1 MSWSNSNST
10 STSFYKL
17 VLKYPAVWRHNP
29 QPYRYP
35 IPFPQYIHNICVV
48 CYEEKDDC
56 SRRYPPGAAKE
67 EHFHQPPYFITS
79 SNPQQDYYETP
90 EIGRLPFI
98 IAEHHCFAQF
108 AVTEDFDFQLY
119 DLQPEGTKLT
129 YEKTLF
135 YKNFLITKWT
145 KESALHINNAV
156 EWETYRFFS
165 NLWGSSP
172 YAEWKWNQWRNKGR
186 HNNTITANRYNMT
199 RPTPYEYESQ
209 EEATNVRDNS
219 SPEWASNRSSSN
231 STIYLPAN
239 KRIKYE
245 IEDLPP
251 IQPSEAPSSTSHIF
265 WLVNKHQKQRTTMDR
280 GK

>member
-1 MSWSNSNST
+1 M
-10 STSFYKL
+10 
-17 VLKYPAVWRHNP
+17 LKYPAFWRHNP

-35 IPFPQYIHNICVV
+35 IPFPQYIHNICVA

-56 SRRYPPGAAKE
+56 NRRYPPGAAIEK
-67 EHFHQPPYFITS
+67 HYHQPPYFITS

-108 AVTEDFDFQLY
+108 AMTENFDFQLY

-165 NLWGSSP
+165 NLWGPSP
-172 YAEWKWNQWRNKGR
+172 YAEWKWNQWLNQGR
-186 HNNTITANRYNMT
+186 HNNGQPLKYDQANPLR
-199 RPTPYEYESQ
+199 
-209 EEATNVRDNS
+209 VRKS
-219 SPEWASNRSSSN
+219 R
-231 STIYLPAN
+231 
-239 KRIKYE
+239 
-245 IEDLPP
+245 
-251 IQPSEAPSSTSHIF
+251 TSHELPRQIF
-265 WLVNKHQKQRTTMDR
+265 SRMDFEQVIFKLNNLLT